1 MMEGCLLQ
9 TDSEL
14 SKVSTVVTSLWAD
27 LMNCSYNYQTAGQ
40 RHYSA
45 LLGPHVRMCVCVCFL
60 TQPLAILRGRC
71 CQTGDPAG
79 VTS

>member
-1 MMEGCLLQ
+1 MTEGCLLQ

-45 LLGPHVRMCVCVCFL
+45 LLGPHVRMCVCVCVSSPSL
-60 TQPLAILRGRC
+60 LQYSGGGAAR
-71 CQTGDPAG
+71 Q
-79 VTS
+79 VTPPV